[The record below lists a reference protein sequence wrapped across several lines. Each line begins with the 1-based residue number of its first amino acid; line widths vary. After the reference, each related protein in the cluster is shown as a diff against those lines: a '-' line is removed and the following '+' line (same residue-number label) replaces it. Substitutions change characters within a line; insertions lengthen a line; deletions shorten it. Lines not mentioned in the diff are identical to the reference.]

1 MVTTPGSFAVAVG
14 FGVSESTGGTCAFS
28 EPDKVGSGVTVDV
41 GSPGVN
47 VGVLAPLSTGTEGS

>member
-1 MVTTPGSFAVAVG
+1 MITTPASFAVAVG
-14 FGVSESTGGTCAFS
+14 FGGSESTGGTCAFS
-28 EPDKVGSGVTVDV
+28 EPDNVGSGVNVAV